1 MEVVSDSGAPKA
13 PLHLKIVA
21 MHEDFHEKG
30 QDLIIRLSDL
40 KLVLM
45 PRQWLLKKLD
55 PDNKLSVDALRAALE
70 DDMIEYKAL
79 IVEDWLDPHY
89 DVKDVMRIYR
99 KFNLITPAPKWGRA
113 PLACTCKVCFPNC
126 MCQCTLLL
134 ASLFD
139 PEIRV
144 PAHHIAATPSLRKAC
159 RGIKGTAGYKR
170 RKLIEAAECDEKEV
184 SSKVGYMT
192 GTKRAQGPA
201 AEPRDMVLPE
211 PASPSASDSSD
222 FQVPV

>member
-1 MEVVSDSGAPKA
+1 
-13 PLHLKIVA
+13 
-21 MHEDFHEKG
+21 
-30 QDLIIRLSDL
+30 
-40 KLVLM
+40 
-45 PRQWLLKKLD
+45 
-55 PDNKLSVDALRAALE
+55 
-70 DDMIEYKAL
+70 MIEYKAL
-79 IVEDWLDPHY
+79 IVEDWLDPRY
-89 DVKDVMRIYR
+89 DVKDVMRIYQ
-99 KFNLITPAPKWGRA
+99 KFNLITPAPKWGRV

-144 PAHHIAATPSLRKAC
+144 PAHYIAATPSLRKAC

-192 GTKRAQGPA
+192 GTKRALRRHATWSCRSLRARHRRTA
-201 AEPRDMVLPE
+201 ATFRYLSDMTPLLVH
-211 PASPSASDSSD
+211 
-222 FQVPV
+222 

>member
-1 MEVVSDSGAPKA
+1 M
-13 PLHLKIVA
+13 
-21 MHEDFHEKG
+21 
-30 QDLIIRLSDL
+30 
-40 KLVLM
+40 LM

-55 PDNKLSVDALRAALE
+55 PDNKLSVSDLRAALE
-70 DDMIEYKAL
+70 DDMLEYKAL
-79 IVEDWLDPHY
+79 IVNDWLDPHY
-89 DVKDVMRIYR
+89 DVKDVMHIYR
-99 KFNLITPAPKWGRA
+99 KFNLITPALKWGRT
-113 PLACTCKVCFPNC
+113 PLACTCKVCYPNC

-144 PAHHIAATPSLRKAC
+144 PAHYIAATPSLRKAC

-170 RKLIEAAECDEKEV
+170 RKLIEAAACDEKEV

-192 GTKRAQGPA
+192 GTKRAKGPA
-201 AEPRDMVLPE
+201 AAPRDMVLPE
-211 PASPSASDSSD
+211 PASPSASDASDSSD